1 MLYYVQE
8 KLVTLFFIALQVSS
22 VIKICSGYDVMQ
34 AASSDQPI
42 SNDLKPAG
50 DEAQEQALGTCV
62 CYK

>member
-1 MLYYVQE
+1 M
-8 KLVTLFFIALQVSS
+8 TLFFIALQVSS